1 MPFCS
6 NCGKE
11 TGSNFCAQC
20 GAAVGGAATAAA
32 PVSMASLQTNVAAAL
47 CYLLGLVTGIVFLVL
62 APYNQNSTIR
72 FHAFQSIFVN
82 IAWFAVWI
90 VIGIL
95 ESAMPF
101 GIHFMVALLSGL
113 VSLIGFLGWL
123 FLMWKAYRGEKIV
136 LPVVGPLAEQQAG
149 RN

>member
-11 TGSNFCAQC
+11 TSSNFCAQC
-20 GAAVGGAATAAA
+20 GAAVGGATTAAA
-32 PVSMASLQTNVAAAL
+32 PVSMPGLQTNVAAAL
-47 CYLLGLVTGIVFLVL
+47 CYLLGLLTGVVFLVL

-72 FHAFQSIFVN
+72 FHAFQSIFVS
-82 IAWFAVWI
+82 IAWFVIWI
-90 VIGIL
+90 VIGIV

-101 GIHFMVALLSGL
+101 GVHFMVALLSGV

-123 FLMWKAYRGEKIV
+123 FLMWKAYQGEKIV

-149 RN
+149 R